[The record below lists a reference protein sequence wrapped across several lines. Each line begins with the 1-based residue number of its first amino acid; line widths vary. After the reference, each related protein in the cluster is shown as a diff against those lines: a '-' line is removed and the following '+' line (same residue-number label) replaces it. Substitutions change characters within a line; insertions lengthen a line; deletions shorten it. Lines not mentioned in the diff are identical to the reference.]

1 MLNSSGID
9 SNDLRDEFAE
19 RIVCRDFSALTEEW
33 FEGFESD
40 PPETPVDTVL
50 MVFDAFKEDIPPSF
64 SGFESQLPSALASL
78 LLLIPSMRGCF
89 NCLVNEKPVNAG
101 YTKTEMLTWR
111 PRVV

>member
-78 LLLIPSMRGCF
+78 LLLIPSIEFASLAR
-89 NCLVNEKPVNAG
+89 
-101 YTKTEMLTWR
+101 
-111 PRVV
+111 